1 MAKRKRRQARHNP
14 PASSYIGY
22 ALLGVGAY
30 MLFKKWKGM
39 GATPDAAKA
48 AIEKA
53 VGPMVQPAPMIPGS
67 PTNVVGWWR
76 NYTPPQ
82 QIPAPGDFSPVTGEQ
97 VRGAEMYR
105 MSHEKAELYPS
116 APTPQPTLSASLMS
130 NAAATGVGK
139 PVKFEREFM
148 ASRAPDPTQLDPDF
162 QRTVETEQNFKKSLG
177 SDFQRSI
184 GARQVRPDFLS
195 AYQER
200 QIKLLPPE
208 QQAAARNSKY
218 LTLSPVKLGADGSP
232 VAVAPEAIAAAFYAK
247 KDAFNADP
255 ALIKQRDG
263 IANEIS
269 TAQMAKRTALENRD
283 GKALA
288 KASTEIAALDLKL
301 NSVNNRLAA
310 QSGTE
315 LKKYQDSYVEQSR
328 LQQQLEAD
336 PSNKRLQNKLASVSA
351 KLEKMDAQAQTGYQ
365 QAVEIKQLDAKQTD
379 DKRQLSRIAA
389 EKGYVN
395 QSGSMTISDPVL
407 AAAVADMN
415 LKHSVE
421 RQRLKEQQTGAGE
434 GRGRGNE
441 SASAA
446 SARAEAGQA
455 AAQVDASRQ
464 VSFDRDVAAAV
475 VTDALKAGKYKMV
488 PGESFED
495 AVKRELATGSTGKEN
510 AGMKAAAEAK
520 LQKMRDEATKSQQ
533 QAAKD
538 LQDSLAKARAMP
550 PQQLAPPTPVGPQAP
565 RFKPG
570 RGKPLVMITGARQKS
585 EATGPAPESGSPSS
599 SEPISSGS
607 DGSGRAVGPNVS
619 GRVSASN
626 TKLTDAMASAPPRR
640 GSTQSISQSAAER
653 TSSASDLLTSVM
665 DRPTSVSKMKA
676 PAYETE

>member
-1 MAKRKRRQARHNP
+1 MAKRKRRQAQHNP

-48 AIEKA
+48 AIERA
-53 VGPMVQPAPMIPGS
+53 VGPMVAPAPTIPGS

-76 NYTPPQ
+76 NYKPAQ
-82 QIPAPGDFSPVTGEQ
+82 QMPAPGDFSPVTGEQ
-97 VRGAEMYR
+97 VQSASLPPITMDQIMR
-105 MSHEKAELYPS
+105 MSPEQVIAEANARKPQ
-116 APTPQPTLSASLMS
+116 TPQSLSASLMS
-130 NAAATGVGK
+130 AASATGVGR
-139 PVKFEREFM
+139 PVSTTQIVM
-148 ASRAPDPTQLDPDF
+148 ASRSPDPAQLDPDF

-184 GARQVRPDFLS
+184 GAKQVRPDFLS
-195 AYQER
+195 AYQEK

-218 LTLSPVKLGADGSP
+218 LTLTPVKLGADGSP

-288 KASTEIAALDLKL
+288 KASAEIAALDLKL
-301 NSVNNRLAA
+301 GSVNNRLAA

-336 PSNKRLQNKLASVSA
+336 PSNKRIQNKLASVSA
-351 KLEKMDAQAQTGYQ
+351 KLEKMDAQAQTGYR

-421 RQRLKEQQTGAGE
+421 RQRLKERQTG
-434 GRGRGNE
+434 
-441 SASAA
+441 
-446 SARAEAGQA
+446 
-455 AAQVDASRQ
+455 
-464 VSFDRDVAAAV
+464 VSTT
-475 VTDALKAGKYKMV
+475 TDAKREEWKKATPEAQAEGLRRDIATELVKQATNTKDGGYKPL

-495 AVKRELATGSTGKEN
+495 AVKKELATGNIGKD

-520 LQKMRDEATKSQQ
+520 VQKMRDDAAKSQQ

-538 LQDSLAKARAMP
+538 LQDSLAKARAMTP
-550 PQQLAPPTPVGPQAP
+550 LAPPTPIGPQAP

-607 DGSGRAVGPNVS
+607 DSSGRAVGPNVS

-626 TKLTDAMASAPPRR
+626 TRLTDVMASNPPQR
-640 GSTQSISQSAAER
+640 GSAQSIPQSAAER
-653 TSSASDLLTSVM
+653 TSAASDLLTSVM
-665 DRPTSVSKMKA
+665 DRPTSVSKIKA